1 MSPLKF
7 FGFLFFIYSAIYGQQ
22 IDVKNL
28 NLIECIDQRPGEY
41 IYIGRSY
48 LAYFQRE
55 FFKQNIE
62 FQAGDWELNG
72 SLYKTSESANYNS
85 DPDPYSFDSDSRSYM
100 VPYSNPLIIYLRL
113 NEVTIPPR
121 EDNKHYVVKSVTNFL
136 INPRVINT
144 TLDGCKID
152 DNTQKFNLN
161 DDYLIK
167 EYRSTVGNPYKF
179 EIFRNRTDT
188 NPIPETEWTNFI
200 LRKGESN
207 KLYVKVTYLD
217 NANPCHSF
225 YEMTLKATDYST
237 QMDKTEFEFCGTP
250 FVVNGPDNQS
260 NYEWYFNGDLKST
273 QKEVKVDA
281 LGEWIV
287 YFDNDLGC
295 KSSVKINVI
304 PEKERSRIEKVT
316 ATSNSIT
323 IIPFPN
329 ANIDSYSLDGITF
342 QNSGTFFN
350 QTADLISIWY
360 ITKLGCVFGPIPFD
374 IANGFNFLSPNGDG
388 INDTWSLRNKDFY
401 KNAKIQIFDRYGK
414 IVANGIVNDILPW
427 NGKHNNFILPTGTY
441 WFIIKD
447 DKETLKTGY
456 IVLKTK

>member
-1 MSPLKF
+1 MNFIAKKIFLLLFFTNFAFSQTNLKKVEINKCLSYNFSDDLFIETPNDLDEIQEEFYKQNLSIDPTKYSHDGAVYRTIYTTTRYPNVKRTYTIDDGEKEKKIFYLKF
-7 FGFLFFIYSAIYGQQ
+7 IENTMNNLKESFAVRVIYNRSRNPPILNGESIYGCLERNFEKYDLTK
-22 IDVKNL
+22 ISLINAFINIPVNERALIFNLYKNQTDM
-28 NLIECIDQRPGEY
+28 NLD
-41 IYIGRSY
+41 
-48 LAYFQRE
+48 
-55 FFKQNIE
+55 QNIIPE
-62 FQAGDWELNG
+62 
-72 SLYKTSESANYNS
+72 SEWRNYIVN
-85 DPDPYSFDSDSRSYM
+85 PDYEHK
-100 VPYSNPLIIYLRL
+100 IYLKISFSDASKKC
-113 NEVTIPPR
+113 VSYSI
-121 EDNKHYVVKSVTNFL
+121 
-136 INPRVINT
+136 IN
-144 TLDGCKID
+144 L
-152 DNTQKFNLN
+152 
-161 DDYLIK
+161 
-167 EYRSTVGNPYKF
+167 
-179 EIFRNRTDT
+179 
-188 NPIPETEWTNFI
+188 
-200 LRKGESN
+200 
-207 KLYVKVTYLD
+207 KLK
-217 NANPCHSF
+217 
-225 YEMTLKATDYST
+225 DYST

-295 KSSVKINVI
+295 KSSLKINVI

-360 ITKLGCVFGPIPFD
+360 KTKLGCVFGPIPFD

-427 NGKHNNFILPTGTY
+427 NGKHNNFVLPTGTY

>member
-1 MSPLKF
+1 MNFFNRFFLLLSCFFYFAFAQKEVHISKCLDYNFSDDLFIETPNNLDEIQEEFYEQNPSIDATKYSHDGAVYRTIYTTTRYPNIRRTYTIDDGEKERKIFYLKF
-7 FGFLFFIYSAIYGQQ
+7 IENTMNNPRESFAVRVIYNRSRNPSSLNGEAIYGCLEGNFEKY
-22 IDVKNL
+22 DLTKNQFIESYIETGYL
-28 NLIECIDQRPGEY
+28 NFSFYKNQTDMNLDQ
-41 IYIGRSY
+41 
-48 LAYFQRE
+48 
-55 FFKQNIE
+55 N
-62 FQAGDWELNG
+62 
-72 SLYKTSESANYNS
+72 
-85 DPDPYSFDSDSRSYM
+85 M
-100 VPYSNPLIIYLRL
+100 
-113 NEVTIPPR
+113 
-121 EDNKHYVVKSVTNFL
+121 
-136 INPRVINT
+136 
-144 TLDGCKID
+144 
-152 DNTQKFNLN
+152 
-161 DDYLIK
+161 
-167 EYRSTVGNPYKF
+167 
-179 EIFRNRTDT
+179 
-188 NPIPETEWTNFI
+188 IPESEW
-200 LRKGESN
+200 SN
-207 KLYVKVTYLD
+207 YIISTTDEHKVYLKISFNDSSKKCVSYSTINLKLK
-217 NANPCHSF
+217 
-225 YEMTLKATDYST
+225 DYST
-237 QMDKTEFEFCGTP
+237 QMGKTEFEFCGTP
-250 FVVNGPDNQS
+250 FVVNGPENQS

-273 QKEVKVDA
+273 KKEVQVDA
-281 LGEWIV
+281 LGQWIV

-360 ITKLGCVFGPIPFD
+360 KTKLGCVFGPIPFD

-427 NGKHNNFILPTGTY
+427 NGKHNNFVLPTGAY

>member
-1 MSPLKF
+1 ME
-7 FGFLFFIYSAIYGQQ
+7 
-22 IDVKNL
+22 N
-28 NLIECIDQRPGEY
+28 
-41 IYIGRSY
+41 
-48 LAYFQRE
+48 
-55 FFKQNIE
+55 
-62 FQAGDWELNG
+62 
-72 SLYKTSESANYNS
+72 
-85 DPDPYSFDSDSRSYM
+85 
-100 VPYSNPLIIYLRL
+100 
-113 NEVTIPPR
+113 
-121 EDNKHYVVKSVTNFL
+121 
-136 INPRVINT
+136 
-144 TLDGCKID
+144 
-152 DNTQKFNLN
+152 
-161 DDYLIK
+161 
-167 EYRSTVGNPYKF
+167 
-179 EIFRNRTDT
+179 
-188 NPIPETEWTNFI
+188 
-200 LRKGESN
+200 
-207 KLYVKVTYLD
+207 
-217 NANPCHSF
+217 
-225 YEMTLKATDYST
+225 
-237 QMDKTEFEFCGTP
+237 TEFEFCGTP
-250 FVVNGPDNQS
+250 FIVKGPENQS
-260 NYEWYFNGDLKST
+260 NYKWYFNGVLKST
-273 QKEVKVDA
+273 KKEVQIDDW
-281 LGEWIV
+281 GEWIV

-360 ITKLGCVFGPIPFD
+360 KTKLGCVFGPIPFD

-427 NGKHNNFILPTGTY
+427 NGKHNNFVLPTGTY

>member
-1 MSPLKF
+1 MKGIRF
-7 FGFLFFIYSAIYGQQ
+7 VFFISYFNILCTVLGQSTIRKVEINKCLGYNFNNDLIIETPTDLDEIQAEFYRQNPTLDPIKYTHNGRVYKNSNFTIEYPRVKRIFTIDDGDKERKIFYFKFIENTLHNPIETFPVQVIYNRNRTPPG
-22 IDVKNL
+22 L
-28 NLIECIDQRPGEY
+28 NGESIFGCIEANYEKYDLTKISLIEAFINVPTDER
-41 IYIGRSY
+41 I
-48 LAYFQRE
+48 LVF
-55 FFKQNIE
+55 
-62 FQAGDWELNG
+62 
-72 SLYKTSESANYNS
+72 SLYKTQL
-85 DPDPYSFDSDSRSYM
+85 DM
-100 VPYSNPLIIYLRL
+100 
-113 NEVTIPPR
+113 
-121 EDNKHYVVKSVTNFL
+121 
-136 INPRVINT
+136 
-144 TLDGCKID
+144 TLDK
-152 DNTQKFNLN
+152 NLIQESDWRN
-161 DDYLIK
+161 YLIH
-167 EYRSTVGNPYKF
+167 P
-179 EIFRNRTDT
+179 
-188 NPIPETEWTNFI
+188 TEDHKVYLKISFKDFSKQCVSYSVI
-200 LRKGESN
+200 EL
-207 KLYVKVTYLD
+207 KLK
-217 NANPCHSF
+217 
-225 YEMTLKATDYST
+225 DYST

-273 QKEVKVDA
+273 KKEVKVDA

-360 ITKLGCVFGPIPFD
+360 KTKLGCVFGPIPFD

-427 NGKHNNFILPTGTY
+427 NGKHNNFVLPTGTY

>member
-1 MSPLKF
+1 MNNPKESFAVRVIYNRSRNPPILSGENI
-7 FGFLFFIYSAIYGQQ
+7 FGCLENNYEKYDLTKISLINAFIDIPVSERTL
-22 IDVKNL
+22 V
-28 NLIECIDQRPGEY
+28 
-41 IYIGRSY
+41 
-48 LAYFQRE
+48 F
-55 FFKQNIE
+55 
-62 FQAGDWELNG
+62 
-72 SLYKTSESANYNS
+72 SLYK
-85 DPDPYSFDSDSRSYM
+85 
-100 VPYSNPLIIYLRL
+100 
-113 NEVTIPPR
+113 
-121 EDNKHYVVKSVTNFL
+121 
-136 INPRVINT
+136 
-144 TLDGCKID
+144 
-152 DNTQKFNLN
+152 
-161 DDYLIK
+161 
-167 EYRSTVGNPYKF
+167 
-179 EIFRNRTDT
+179 NRTDM
-188 NPIPETEWTNFI
+188 NLDQNMIPESEW
-200 LRKGESN
+200 SN
-207 KLYVKVTYLD
+207 YIISTTDEHKVYLKISYSDPSKTCASYSIINLKLK
-217 NANPCHSF
+217 
-225 YEMTLKATDYST
+225 DYST
-237 QMDKTEFEFCGTP
+237 QMENTEFEFCGTP
-250 FVVNGPDNQS
+250 FIVKGPENQS
-260 NYEWYFNGDLKST
+260 NYKWYFNGVLKST
-273 QKEVKVDA
+273 KKEVQIDDW
-281 LGEWIV
+281 GEWIV

-329 ANIDSYSLDGITF
+329 ANIDSYSLDGINF

-360 ITKLGCVFGPIPFD
+360 KTKLGCVFGPIPFD

-427 NGKHNNFILPTGTY
+427 NGKHNNFVLPTGAY